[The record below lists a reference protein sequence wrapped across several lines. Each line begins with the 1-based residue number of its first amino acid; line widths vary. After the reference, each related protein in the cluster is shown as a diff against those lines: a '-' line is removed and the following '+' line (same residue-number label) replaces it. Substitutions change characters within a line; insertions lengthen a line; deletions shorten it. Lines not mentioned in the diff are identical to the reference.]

1 MQMQLIGKYMK
12 KFFLSL
18 ALVILSVSAFAQLSA
33 TAVSGRDG
41 YFVGKGSYDLSFIPG
56 LTIAP
61 TAAIYKHDNM
71 EDDMYQVGLK
81 VEAKVPLWDAVKVG
95 VQGGY
100 TPKRN
105 YYSNYFYEGYAKVNL
120 ESLLFHIVELDN
132 LTLGAGARQTE
143 HKFYSPDYKLGETDG
158 FISLGGT
165 KGGFDGSVTYTRAL
179 GFSGDRSRAPLW
191 LDIPGFTAVTNGYLK
206 YALGANLGYT
216 YHIVRPY
223 VNYTYL
229 KRYELPITDNL
240 AAGVTVKVGIIAVN
254 AAVEWFDVSNKN
266 HERQTFYSVNGGI
279 SF

>member
-1 MQMQLIGKYMK
+1 MQVQLRGYNMK
-12 KFFLSL
+12 KIFLSL

-33 TAVSGRDG
+33 TAVSGSDG
-41 YFVGKGSYDLSFIPG
+41 YFVGRGSYDLSFIPG

-61 TAAIYKHDNM
+61 NAAVVKHDNM
-71 EDDMYQVGLK
+71 DDMYQVGLN
-81 VEAKVPLWDAVKVG
+81 VEAKVPLWDAVRVG
-95 VQGGY
+95 AKGGY

-105 YYSNYFYEGYAKVNL
+105 DYSNYFYEGYAKVNL

-143 HKFYSPDYKLGETDG
+143 HKFYNPDYKVGETDG
-158 FISLGGT
+158 YVSLGGT

-179 GFSGDRSRAPLW
+179 HFSDNRGPSSPSW
-191 LDIPGFTAVTNGYLK
+191 LDIPGFTAVTGGYLK
-206 YALGANLGYT
+206 YALSANLGYT
-216 YHIVRPY
+216 YQIVRPY

-229 KRYELPITDNL
+229 KRYDLPITDNL
-240 AAGVTVKVGIIAVN
+240 AVGVTAKVGIVVFN

-266 HERQTFYSVNGGI
+266 HERQTFYSVNGGV